1 MAPGIL
7 NFGQDG
13 SERLGSC
20 PGNFTSGKKAPGT
33 HYVRESVDPRAALHV
48 SKMQNSHTCHDFSS
62 YFHSII
68 IVAIVVI
75 IIKGLGR
82 MNLF

>member
-20 PGNFTSGKKAPGT
+20 PSNFTSGKKAPGI
-33 HYVRESVDPRAALHV
+33 HYVGDSVDPRAALHV
-48 SKMQNSHTCHDFSS
+48 SKKQNSHRCQDSSS

-68 IVAIVVI
+68 TIIVI